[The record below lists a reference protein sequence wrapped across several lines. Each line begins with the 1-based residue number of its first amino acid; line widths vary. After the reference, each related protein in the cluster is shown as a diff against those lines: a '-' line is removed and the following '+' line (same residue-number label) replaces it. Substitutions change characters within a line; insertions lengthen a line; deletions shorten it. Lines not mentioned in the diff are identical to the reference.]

1 MKRLRIY
8 FAAFF
13 LLLAIPLGLLLGR
26 TYNNLEQEAFYFY
39 RKEAERVLRDVGE
52 GLLRDLRREEDRPY
66 TQYRY
71 IHVADDPVPE
81 QSGLNLSPLSA
92 FPVQSGIPGILGYFQ
107 VDPGGSFHTPLLPE
121 DSVHTNLSVPRRLE
135 RQALHAKLAALIA
148 TQIPGSPDS
157 DSLQDEALGEA
168 GQGAASYAD
177 RFRQQLYSNV
187 DAKLEAR
194 YLEEQADDYASGV
207 SAPEPQRYARKVQKA
222 SPSQARIF
230 DSKVEDVASS
240 GGEKLKNRTEEA
252 EADREV
258 LKETAKSREG
268 SIDQPS
274 RLTLKSLPAL
284 LDVAAEV
291 DPFQTRLVD
300 RRWIAFTRRVWSQDR
315 RYVQGFVADLG
326 GFLKAYLEPMRR
338 NSVLPAEATFLI
350 FYRDRLLAGE
360 GFEAPGESRPLLL
373 YNAALPYPFS
383 DFNVA
388 LAVASLPRGP
398 GHRMAQVMG
407 VYLLVL
413 LVGGLLVI
421 YRLAA
426 TQLDLSQKKADFV
439 SAVSH
444 ELKTPLSTIRMY
456 GEVLVEGW
464 VEDDEKR
471 QEYYRYIHEE
481 SERLSRLIQNVLQL
495 ARLEQNEW
503 QVQLD
508 SLDPVQLVGEI
519 VGGLEPRLA
528 RAGFQAVVEAEGKP
542 GPIHADRDAMTQIL
556 INLIDNSIKFS
567 KDADRKEVRIM
578 VGRLGGDCFIRIRD
592 FGPGIPRP
600 QLKKIFQK
608 FYRIDSEMTRTTR
621 GTGIGLA
628 LVKMMEDA
636 MQARVDVANRDPGV
650 EFTLRFRSAGPGR

>member
-628 LVKMMEDA
+628 LVKMMGDA